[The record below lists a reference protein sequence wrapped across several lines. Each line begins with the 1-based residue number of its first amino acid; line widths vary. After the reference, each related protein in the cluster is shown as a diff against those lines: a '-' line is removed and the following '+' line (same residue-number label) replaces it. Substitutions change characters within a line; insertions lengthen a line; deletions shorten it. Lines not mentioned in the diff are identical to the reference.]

1 MQYEIKQQDEIQD
14 VAIKL
19 YGRPEY
25 AVKLIDDNPDLISFV
40 SFSVGVS
47 IYYDEAFKSEML
59 QFFPLPT
66 VPVNTEIPIYT
77 IKTGQSAYDLA
88 VMWGYGVN
96 GVVEFMQLAGIDGL
110 LDQDLTGQ
118 TFQLAKKQSNI
129 SNYITSKQI
138 IFATNAVV
146 DLTPPPPI
154 TGSFILLESG
164 DFILL
169 ETGDLIE
176 LE

>member
-25 AVKLIDDNPDLISFV
+25 AVKLINDNPDLISFV
-40 SFSVGVS
+40 SFPVGVS

-96 GVVEFMQLAGIDGL
+96 GVIEFMQLAGIDGL

-118 TFQLAKKQSNI
+118 TFKLAKKQSNI
-129 SNYITSKQI
+129 SKYITSKEI
-138 IFATNAVV
+138 TFATNAE
-146 DLTPPPPI
+146 DLTP
-154 TGSFILLESG
+154 SVDYFILLENG

>member
-40 SFSVGVS
+40 SFPVGVS
-47 IYYDEAFKSEML
+47 IYYDGAFKSEML

-66 VPVNTEIPIYT
+66 VPINTEIPIYT
-77 IKTGQSAYDLA
+77 IKANQSAYDLA
-88 VMWGYGVN
+88 VMWGYGMQ
-96 GVVEFMQLAGIDGL
+96 GLVEFMQSAGIDGL

-138 IFATNAVV
+138 TFATNAVV
-146 DLTPPPPI
+146 DLTPPPI
-154 TGSFILLESG
+154 TSNFILLESG